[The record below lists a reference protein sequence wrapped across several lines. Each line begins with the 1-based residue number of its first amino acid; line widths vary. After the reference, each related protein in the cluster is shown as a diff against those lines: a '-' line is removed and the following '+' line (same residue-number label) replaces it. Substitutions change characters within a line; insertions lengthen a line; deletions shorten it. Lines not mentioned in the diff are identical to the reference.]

1 LSWGATGR
9 FLLPGAGEATK
20 RVGAKQV
27 QAVKRLQ
34 CRQRGKLRRMIH
46 LAGRTAVVTGS
57 SSGIGRAIAI
67 ELARAGANVLVHA
80 RRSENAAAAVA
91 KELREL
97 GVESTVLLADLADL
111 PAAEELV
118 DRAWTWQSGI
128 DIWINNAGADTLTG
142 DAARWSYW
150 QKLDALW
157 QVDVRATMICARA
170 AGAKMVAVGSG
181 VVLNMG
187 WDQAE
192 RGMAGDSGELFGAVK
207 GAVMAFTR
215 SLAKSLAPAVRVNC
229 LAPGWI
235 KTAWGETASDY
246 WQQRAQNESLLRRWG
261 TPEDVAKTATF
272 LVSPAASFITGQ
284 IVAVDG
290 GL

>member
-1 LSWGATGR
+1 
-9 FLLPGAGEATK
+9 LLPVASEATK
-20 RVGAKQV
+20 QAGAKQV
-27 QAVKRLQ
+27 QAIKRLQ
-34 CRQRGKLRRMIH
+34 CRVRGKTRRMIH

-67 ELARAGANVLVHA
+67 ELAQAGANVVVHA
-80 RRSENAAAAVA
+80 RHSETAAAAVS

-97 GVESTVLLADLADL
+97 GVQSTVLLADLSD
-111 PAAEELV
+111 PQAAEELV
-118 DRAWTWQSGI
+118 ERAWSWQSGL

-142 DAARWSYW
+142 AAARWPYL
-150 QKLDALW
+150 QKLEALW
-157 QVDVRATMICARA
+157 QVDVRGTMICSR
-170 AGAKMVAVGSG
+170 AVGGRMAEAGNG
-181 VVLNMG
+181 VILNIG

-192 RGMAGDSGELFGAVK
+192 RGMGGDSGELFGAVK

-215 SLAKSLAPAVRVNC
+215 SLAKSLAPNVRVNC

-235 KTAWGETASDY
+235 KTAWGEQASDY
-246 WQQRAQNESLLRRWG
+246 WQDRAQKESLLRRWG
-261 TPEDVAKTATF
+261 TPADVAKTATF

>member
-1 LSWGATGR
+1 
-9 FLLPGAGEATK
+9 
-20 RVGAKQV
+20 
-27 QAVKRLQ
+27 
-34 CRQRGKLRRMIH
+34 MID

-67 ELARAGANVLVHA
+67 EIARAGANVVVHA
-80 RRSENAAAAVA
+80 RRSEDAAAAVA

-111 PAAEELV
+111 QAAEQFVE
-118 DRAWTWQSGI
+118 RAWAWQNGI

-157 QVDVRATMICARA
+157 QVDVRGTMICARA
-170 AGAKMVAVGSG
+170 AGAKMVAAGGG
-181 VVLNMG
+181 VILNIG

-207 GAVMAFTR
+207 SAVMAFSR
-215 SLAKSLAPAVRVNC
+215 SLAKSLAPSVRVNC

-235 KTAWGETASDY
+235 KTAWGEQASEY